1 LQDKNKIMATKI
13 SPEQVKKMNKVAVA
27 QYITDIGI
35 QVSGAF
41 AAKTDEKRKQQFY
54 NYLTNLSDDQQN
66 QFINAIENAKT
77 DADKYAL
84 VAAVLNNANAKRVE
98 NLSNVLIRQEQE
110 NRQKKVEKIILGTIL
125 GAMVI
130 VLIYI
135 NRKK

>member
-1 LQDKNKIMATKI
+1 MQDKNKIMATKI
-13 SPEQVKKMNKVAVA
+13 SPEQIKKMNKVAVA

-77 DADKYAL
+77 DEDKYAL

>member
-1 LQDKNKIMATKI
+1 MKTKI
-13 SPEQVKKMNKVAVA
+13 SPEQIKKMNTIATIQQIA
-27 QYITDIGI
+27 DIGI

-66 QFINAIENAKT
+66 QFFDALENAKS
-77 DADKYAL
+77 DEDKYAL
-84 VAAVLNNANAKRVE
+84 VAVVLNNATAKRVE

-110 NRQKKVEKIILGTIL
+110 NRQKRVEKIILGTIL

-130 VLIYI
+130 VLIYL

>member
-1 LQDKNKIMATKI
+1 MATKI

-77 DADKYAL
+77 DGDKYAL

>member
-1 LQDKNKIMATKI
+1 MATKI
-13 SPEQVKKMNKVAVA
+13 SPEQIKKMNKVAAA
-27 QYITDIGI
+27 QYIADIGI
-35 QVSGAF
+35 QVSGAL

-54 NYLTNLSDDQQN
+54 SYLTNLSDDQQN
-66 QFINAIENAKT
+66 QFTNAIENAKT
-77 DADKYAL
+77 DEDKYAL
-84 VAAVLNNANAKRVE
+84 IAAVLNNANAKRVE

>member
-1 LQDKNKIMATKI
+1 MATKI
-13 SPEQVKKMNKVAVA
+13 SPEQIKKMNQVAAA
-27 QYITDIGI
+27 QYIADIGI
-35 QVSGAF
+35 QLSGAF

-54 NYLTNLSDDQQN
+54 SYLTNLSDDQQN

-77 DADKYAL
+77 DEDKYAL

-130 VLIYI
+130 ILIYI